1 MAKSNQNIQQ
11 LNDFLNYQIENN
23 RYLQSKG
30 KIPKAIEVIGESGI
44 GKTSAIIQLAEE
56 HKLNFVKLNL
66 TQIEELGDL
75 IGYPKEEYQI
85 FKTVTEEDKAH
96 LNFTKIQV
104 GKKIQ
109 KWVDKVA
116 LIDYKKKG
124 FVVSGK
130 TRMGYSTPEWI
141 ANKKDGGILLLDDWN
156 RADMRFIQ
164 AIMEIIDRQE
174 YISWKLPKDWH
185 IILTANPDN
194 GEYMVNSIDNAQRTR
209 FISVNLQFNVDVW
222 AKWAEE
228 AEVDTRCINFLLMH
242 PELVTVDINAR
253 SITNFFDSISSIKDF
268 KSRLG
273 LVQMCGEGSVGEEF
287 SSLFSMFINNN
298 LDKLVTPKYLLLEQD
313 EKLAFKKLQDCIGT
327 GDDYRADIASILA
340 TRLANYTVHYSK
352 ENTINQKLIDRL
364 IKYCTLD
371 YFTNDLKYVIV
382 RTLFTKN
389 TTKFNKMLM
398 NPEILKMTSKS

>member
-1 MAKSNQNIQQ
+1 MAKSNQNINE
-11 LNDFLNYQIENN
+11 LKTFLDHIINNN

-30 KIPKAIEVIGESGI
+30 KTPKAVEVIGESGI
-44 GKTSAIIQLAEE
+44 GKTSAIIQVAEE

-66 TQIEELGDL
+66 SQIEELGDL
-75 IGYPKEEYQI
+75 IGYPKEEYQV
-85 FKTVTEEDKAH
+85 FKTVTKEDKAQ
-96 LNFTKIQV
+96 LNYTKTQV
-104 GKKIQ
+104 GSKVA

-116 LIDYKKKG
+116 LPKYEKAGYI
-124 FVVSGK
+124 VSGQ
-130 TRMGYSTPEWI
+130 TRMGYSAPEWI

-156 RADMRFIQ
+156 RADIRFIQ

-209 FISVNLQFNVDVW
+209 FISVDLKFDVDVW

-242 PELVTVDINAR
+242 PELVTVDVNAR
-253 SITNFFDSISSIKDF
+253 SITNFFDSVSSIKDF
-268 KSRLG
+268 KGKLP

-298 LDKLVTPKYLLLEQD
+298 LDKLVTPKSLLLEED
-313 EKLAFKKLQDCIGT
+313 EKVAFRKLQECIGKD
-327 GDDYRADIASILA
+327 DDYRADIASVLA

-371 YFTNDLKYVIV
+371 YFTNDLKYIIV
-382 RTLFTKN
+382 RTLFSGN
-389 TTKFNKMLM
+389 QAKFNKMLM
-398 NPEILKMTSKS
+398 NPEIIKMTSK